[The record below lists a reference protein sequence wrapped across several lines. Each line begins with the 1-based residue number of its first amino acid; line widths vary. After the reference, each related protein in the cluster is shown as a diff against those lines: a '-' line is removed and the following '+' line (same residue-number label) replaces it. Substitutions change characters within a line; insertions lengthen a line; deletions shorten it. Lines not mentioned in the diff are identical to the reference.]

1 MQRSGAA
8 SRRFR
13 QGQLPV
19 IDRDRK
25 PRESVNCLLPVCIFF
40 CAGLLIGLGQGQE
53 APPAVV
59 EPPPRVVA
67 APNAASVAAEKAHV
81 HHQHVAA
88 GNFVSEVDDDDEVQ
102 ASIRKSADVLRS
114 LDVRLMAQPDPDETP
129 ALRGAAPAAPAA
141 ADAAADVDARV
152 YAFYYAWYQSPAVD
166 GRWAHWN
173 HEHLPH
179 WDAAVRRRYPPFTH
193 DPDRRDVGAAFFP
206 RLGAYSSADGAV
218 IDAHFAQMAA
228 ARIGVVVVSW
238 YPPGKRDPNGPEVD
252 GLVGRLLDAAL
263 ARGLALCLHLEPWEG
278 RTAAAQ
284 LADVAYAVERYGG
297 HAAYHR
303 VDGRPAFFAYDSY
316 QIAAA
321 DWRAARRAADDGA
334 WLAGLVLDAAQ
345 LDAYVGDGGFDAAY
359 SYFGAARFTQ
369 AATPDRW
376 PALVAAAARR
386 GGSFVPC
393 VSPGYDD
400 TRVRPWNGANARSRD
415 GGAYYDD
422 EWRAAVASGAG
433 RVAVTSFNEWHEG
446 TQVEAAV
453 PAAPDRDGVP
463 AYADYA
469 PGGADFYLARTAAWV
484 ATFAAARGGA

>member
-141 ADAAADVDARV
+141 AGAAADVDARV

-206 RLGAYSSADGAV
+206 RLGAYSSSDGAV

-345 LDAYVGDGGFDAAY
+345 LDAYVGNGGFDAAY

>member
-19 IDRDRK
+19 IDRD
-25 PRESVNCLLPVCIFF
+25 PRTRTRRAALRR
-40 CAGLLIGLGQGQE
+40 AA
-53 APPAVV
+53 APP
-59 EPPPRVVA
+59 
-67 APNAASVAAEKAHV
+67 
-81 HHQHVAA
+81 
-88 GNFVSEVDDDDEVQ
+88 
-102 ASIRKSADVLRS
+102 
-114 LDVRLMAQPDPDETP
+114 
-129 ALRGAAPAAPAA
+129 AAPAAPAA
-141 ADAAADVDARV
+141 PAQRRQRTPWRRSSV

-193 DPDRRDVGAAFFP
+193 DPDRNDVGAAFFP
-206 RLGAYSSADGAV
+206 RLGVLERRRRGHRRPLRPDGRGARRRRRRVLVPAGQARPERAGSTAWSAASGA
-218 IDAHFAQMAA
+218 A
-228 ARIGVVVVSW
+228 
-238 YPPGKRDPNGPEVD
+238 P
-252 GLVGRLLDAAL
+252 
-263 ARGLALCLHLEPWEG
+263 RGLALCLHLEPWEG

-334 WLAGLVLDAAQ
+334 WLVGLVLDAAQ
-345 LDAYVGDGGFDAAY
+345 LDAYVGNGGFDAAY

-369 AATPDRW
+369 ASTPDRW

-422 EWRAAVASGAG
+422 EWRRGDARAAS
-433 RVAVTSFNEWHEG
+433 
-446 TQVEAAV
+446 
-453 PAAPDRDGVP
+453 P
-463 AYADYA
+463 
-469 PGGADFYLARTAAWV
+469 
-484 ATFAAARGGA
+484 